1 MFFCSSP
8 IFFLK
13 KNQKLLN
20 KLMLNRKIFVCCL
33 IDLKNKIKKDF
44 TEIICMIENFKELSR
59 FSKINFHKNQK
70 KVFSRI
76 YFQ

>member
-1 MFFCSSP
+1 
-8 IFFLK
+8 
-13 KNQKLLN
+13 
-20 KLMLNRKIFVCCL
+20 MLNRKIFVCCL

-70 KVFSRI
+70 KCLVEFI
-76 YFQ
+76 FNKKMK